1 MSQIIEY
8 SATEAGLADI
18 KARMKDVVYEVT
30 TTAGMEMARKDRRE
44 LVTLRTSLEAKRKE
58 LKEPALKRC
67 KDIDSEAARIKEQIL
82 ALETPIDAVIKAE
95 EDRKAA
101 EKAER
106 DRILQEK
113 LAKVME
119 TIERIKNLPDRSA
132 HLTSAK
138 IADVKNLLAS
148 EEITQEEFGNFTA
161 IAQEHKEASLLKLG
175 EMFHVKQAEE
185 QAAFEAEQARIAKEE
200 EDRIAREAEEKRL
213 AEEREKLRIERE
225 QFEKEQAEAK
235 AKAEAEQT
243 EKDALAHAENERL
256 RKEQEAL
263 DAEKKRLEDEE
274 KERVR
279 LEAIE
284 NEKKRIAA
292 EKEKKKADRQRM
304 LAESKVSD
312 LSEALRKIYTIC
324 HDDEFDDAEKINRID
339 LICEAN
345 L

>member
-8 SATEAGLADI
+8 SATEAGLAEL
-18 KARMKDVVYEVT
+18 KSRMEGVVYEVN

-200 EDRIAREAEEKRL
+200 EDRIAREAEKKRL
-213 AEEREKLRIERE
+213 AEEREKLRLERE

-235 AKAEAEQT
+235 AKAEAEQA

-274 KERVR
+274 RERLR
-279 LEAIE
+279 LDTIE
-284 NEKKRIAA
+284 NERKRQIA
-292 EKEKKKADRQRM
+292 ERERKKAERERK
-304 LAESKVSD
+304 LAAAKVSD
-312 LSEALRKIYTIC
+312 LSEALKKIMAIC
-324 HDDEFDDAEKINRID
+324 QQEDLGADDKVDRIE

-345 L
+345 Q